1 MEYFALKEQLHAVIQ
16 QPQQQQQKSE
26 KKRVEQEQQLACS
39 KNTTVSWCTCSL
51 MGKSG
56 HQRRLRLRY

>member
-26 KKRVEQEQQLACS
+26 KSEWN
-39 KNTTVSWCTCSL
+39 KNNNWHVL
-51 MGKSG
+51 KIR
-56 HQRRLRLRY
+56 Q